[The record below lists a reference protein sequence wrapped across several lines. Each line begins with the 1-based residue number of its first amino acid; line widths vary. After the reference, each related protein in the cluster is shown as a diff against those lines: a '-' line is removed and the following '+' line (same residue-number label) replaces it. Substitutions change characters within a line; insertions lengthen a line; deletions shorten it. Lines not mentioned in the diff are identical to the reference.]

1 MAVKNLST
9 RVAIIGRGAKCRG
22 GSSAVDKS
30 AYISRTTMYSEY
42 DGTTYYP
49 KYTEDLVHNEVML
62 PVNAP
67 AEYSDPS
74 VLWNSVEMRES
85 KSAKAQLARSYKIN
99 LPNEWS
105 YELAIE
111 VMRDYVKRNF
121 VDDGMCAQFAIH
133 DSENPNTHQRN
144 LHCHIMLTMRPI
156 LEGGSWGDKQKK
168 IYALDADGNKIRKK
182 NGQYKCTTQ
191 DVTGWNSRENA
202 RKWRKD
208 LADTINAV
216 NDKNGLRENFW
227 EHRSFAEQ
235 GLDTIPQIHLGEKA
249 SALERA
255 GILTERGNVNRRIM
269 EQNKAILTAKM
280 LVAKAEE
287 QLQKLVN
294 SKPVEAVRNT
304 ANEVLD
310 MIRAVVGKKGRLE
323 LPVIKSKYLRKIS
336 QRQALQEQERME
348 RFVVANQ
355 IESFEQLQE
364 FKDRQKKT
372 WADEEDFVRRLYKQ
386 VLASDVYKEW
396 MSDNCET
403 TFEEDRDFWRRLYRS
418 VFVENE
424 DLDQILEDKSLYW
437 NDDRFIVDT
446 FVMKTIKRFSPKG
459 GSRQPLLPEFK
470 DEEDREFATRLFR
483 ASLLGSENYRMMV
496 SQMLHNWDLNRL
508 ALMDLIIMQTA
519 LAEICTFP
527 NIPVSVTINEYV
539 EIAKMYSTPQSGRY
553 VNGMLDAI
561 ARKLVEEGK
570 IRKMMSEPRA
580 SDEQAEAEETASETD
595 E

>member
-1 MAVKNLST
+1 MHSDLDMDIQETTNFMVNRELIRLKVIQLTYAYYQNGNSNLDIAEKELTFSLSKAYDLYLYMLSLMVEVNRMAERGVETATNRERRIGEGVAPST
-9 RVAIIGRGAKCRG
+9 KFIDNKF
-22 GSSAVDKS
+22 
-30 AYISRTTMYSEY
+30 M
-42 DGTTYYP
+42 
-49 KYTEDLVHNEVML
+49 
-62 PVNAP
+62 
-67 AEYSDPS
+67 
-74 VLWNSVEMRES
+74 
-85 KSAKAQLARSYKIN
+85 AQL
-99 LPNEWS
+99 
-105 YELAIE
+105 
-111 VMRDYVKRNF
+111 
-121 VDDGMCAQFAIH
+121 Q
-133 DSENPNTHQRN
+133 
-144 LHCHIMLTMRPI
+144 
-156 LEGGSWGDKQKK
+156 
-168 IYALDADGNKIRKK
+168 
-182 NGQYKCTTQ
+182 
-191 DVTGWNSRENA
+191 
-202 RKWRKD
+202 
-208 LADTINAV
+208 V
-216 NDKNGLRENFW
+216 N
-227 EHRSFAEQ
+227 Q
-235 GLDTIPQIHLGEKA
+235 
-249 SALERA
+249 
-255 GILTERGNVNRRIM
+255 
-269 EQNKAILTAKM
+269 
-280 LVAKAEE
+280 
-287 QLQKLVN
+287 
-294 SKPVEAVRNT
+294 
-304 ANEVLD
+304 
-310 MIRAVVGKKGRLE
+310 
-323 LPVIKSKYLRKIS
+323 
-336 QRQALQEQERME
+336 
-348 RFVVANQ
+348 
-355 IESFEQLQE
+355 QLQE
-364 FKDRQKKT
+364 FTDGQKKT